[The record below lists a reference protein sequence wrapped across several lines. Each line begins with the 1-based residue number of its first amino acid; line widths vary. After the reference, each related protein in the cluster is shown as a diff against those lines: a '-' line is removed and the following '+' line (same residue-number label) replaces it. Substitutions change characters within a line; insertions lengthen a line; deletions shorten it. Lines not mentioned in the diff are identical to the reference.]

1 MSSEIISLDLDLGYC
16 GPCGNYV
23 TIIEDEGDMF
33 CKSCFEVYPE
43 FAEPIR

>member
-1 MSSEIISLDLDLGYC
+1 MSYVVDRELDLGYC

-33 CKSCFEVYPE
+33 CKSCFETYPE